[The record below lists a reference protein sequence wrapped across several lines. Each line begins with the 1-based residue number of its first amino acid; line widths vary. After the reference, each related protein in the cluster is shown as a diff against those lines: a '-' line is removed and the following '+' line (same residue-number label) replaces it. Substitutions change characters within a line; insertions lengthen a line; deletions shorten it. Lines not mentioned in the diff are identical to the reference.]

1 MAQHWNR
8 APALLSDTPTFF
20 RERPFMKPRFFR
32 HPLVAAAA
40 FAAMVASAAACAAS
54 LSVAHDE
61 IDHLLDYVASSSCT
75 FVRNGSEYSAEKA
88 RDHLAIKYRFVGDR
102 ISTAEDFIKYLAS
115 GSSVSGEPY
124 HVKCGKTDAL
134 AGAWLTTELNR
145 YRSSPHVQ
153 RVAQ

>member
-1 MAQHWNR
+1 M
-8 APALLSDTPTFF
+8 T
-20 RERPFMKPRFFR
+20 PRFFR
-32 HPLVAAAA
+32 HPLVAAVG
-40 FAAMVASAAACAAS
+40 FAATIASAAASAAS
-54 LSVAHDE
+54 ASTARDE

-75 FVRNGSEYSAEKA
+75 FVRNGSEYPAEKA

-102 ISTAEDFIKYLAS
+102 IATAEDFIKYLAS

-134 AGAWLTTELNR
+134 AGAWLNAELNR
-145 YRSSPHVQ
+145 YRNSPHVQ